1 MNEDLEECRRRLR
14 SCCAGWVWVRA
25 SAQKP
30 REREARTARA
40 SQLASINA
48 LTRWTWKHFSP
59 KVWPRCGS
67 GFPRRKNSS
76 NAGDGPCRRPH
87 DRLLHGRRKTRRDG
101 LTLTTSHVF
110 WPNEPRSATSLLPFS
125 QPNPNFLK
133 SNCNERAKGGRAGSG
148 GRGHRK
154 CRIDKL
160 IRKIYSKWAP
170 APLYCS
176 KKHSAR
182 TPGLS
187 SIGHASMNSLPITDE
202 LSGLA
207 PTAILIGEGQPAD
220 RIWTRCALNFESKV
234 RPARPNCRCR

>member
-1 MNEDLEECRRRLR
+1 MPAPFTKLLRRMGLGE
-14 SCCAGWVWVRA
+14 SVGSKAEGMGT
-25 SAQKP
+25 
-30 REREARTARA
+30 RTARA

-133 SNCNERAKGGRAGSG
+133 SNCNERAKGGRAESG

-176 KKHSAR
+176 KKHFGAHS
-182 TPGLS
+182 
-187 SIGHASMNSLPITDE
+187 
-202 LSGLA
+202 
-207 PTAILIGEGQPAD
+207 
-220 RIWTRCALNFESKV
+220 
-234 RPARPNCRCR
+234 RPVLYRPCFYEFAVNYR